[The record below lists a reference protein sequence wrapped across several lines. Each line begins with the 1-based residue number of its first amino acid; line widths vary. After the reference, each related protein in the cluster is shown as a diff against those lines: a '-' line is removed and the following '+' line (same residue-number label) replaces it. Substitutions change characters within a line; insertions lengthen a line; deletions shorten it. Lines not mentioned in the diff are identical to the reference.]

1 MLLFLLQCKK
11 QQQMHIEIML
21 VAEVFGTLCKKR
33 LEFQS
38 QGHEL
43 TGLVCEK
50 QGGDN
55 ALVHVYSDT
64 VIHEAS
70 ALINR
75 V

>member
-1 MLLFLLQCKK
+1 
-11 QQQMHIEIML
+11 MHIERIL
-21 VAEVFGTLCKKR
+21 LAEVFGTLCVKKKNKQKR

-55 ALVHVYSDT
+55 ALAHVYSDT
-64 VIHEAS
+64 VIQEAS
-70 ALINR
+70 VLINR